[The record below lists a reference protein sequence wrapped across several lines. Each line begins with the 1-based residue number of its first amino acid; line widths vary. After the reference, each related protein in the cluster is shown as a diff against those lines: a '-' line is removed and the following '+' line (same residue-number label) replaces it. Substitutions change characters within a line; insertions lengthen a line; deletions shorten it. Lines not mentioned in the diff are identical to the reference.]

1 VESIHN
7 LLLGVKV
14 RNKLTPERIAELDKF
29 QLNKQF
35 DLIRFGM
42 LAGIIPWQNRIIITR
57 KVRKLKTERNKNA
70 I

>member
-35 DLIRFGM
+35 ELIRFGM
-42 LAGIIPWQNRIIITR
+42 LAGIIPWQNRITITR

>member
-1 VESIHN
+1 M
-7 LLLGVKV
+7 
-14 RNKLTPERIAELDKF
+14 RTKLTPERIAELDKF

-57 KVRKLKTERNKNA
+57 KVRKLKTE